1 MTTKTDPYSVAPN
14 SVYVWRGFKAA
25 ATSYTDFAAFLGS
38 VFVPACALLQPAVGL
53 RAYLPT
59 MVPQAGKPPAVPDQT
74 ALMFWATPQSHD
86 LAAQAIAVRIYQNL
100 HGNAYDMGRS
110 KLPEV
115 PVALPAATP
124 LQAEQPYYLL
134 NQEADWMKGSVH
146 HLVGARR
153 ADLSATDFLNQVYQ
167 WASSFVQQY
176 PKEIDGA
183 LLCCGNDYLV
193 AWVHSAARKSEL
205 SSSLGGLASLTAPV
219 LSTAPQALKLPAGLW
234 DSWPGLDLTQ
244 DTCINIQLHRPPAS
258 VIAPRPPKTPVKIEH
273 FEVPH
278 LALWKSCVAEILA
291 RRLGQDHTT
300 AAGIDLDHPLM
311 RATDRYCRSMAEN
324 KLPEPPK
331 TDSNDE
337 EAVQAY
343 LSYLHHRRAHA
354 KIAENPA
361 IEAEIEKQT
370 QEYKFGN
377 PLWQQMFEQY
387 FKYYWQYPF
396 HKGGSP
402 KYRSWQAADAGKGDL
417 NYGVIQWR
425 LPANARLVIVGDI
438 GTGTDMA
445 AAVLTAALSFYPD
458 AILHVGDVYF
468 SGTSFE
474 TEHRLVALVRAVTGK
489 QRVPF
494 FTVPGN
500 HEYFTGGISYL
511 AALDSGHL
519 VVNATQQQAA
529 SFFCLRTAD
538 DGWQFLGLDT
548 GYNGHYMN
556 VPPAAQQ
563 AVLQRLHV
571 GKVETSGSTDPH
583 WPRAFNP
590 YFLRQSNP
598 NLPVQDPTSPPPQV
612 TLRPDEAA
620 WHQDKLAKFSGRS
633 ILLSHHQLYSALQ
646 TCGIGQTQLPQ
657 TDGSSKPDPNDFNR
671 TWINTGLWCQM
682 GGAFGDRVAAWIW
695 GHEHNLGIYQDSY
708 RPADWP
714 TNSADPQQ
722 IFKTLPKGRCA
733 GHSAIPVQQSEAPYT
748 QKFPVPLKSPQL
760 TLGLTNGWYNRGF
773 QLLELAGAGQPA
785 RISYFE
791 VADADAIPSPIF
803 VEQIE

>member
-1 MTTKTDPYSVAPN
+1 
-14 SVYVWRGFKAA
+14 
-25 ATSYTDFAAFLGS
+25 
-38 VFVPACALLQPAVGL
+38 
-53 RAYLPT
+53 
-59 MVPQAGKPPAVPDQT
+59 
-74 ALMFWATPQSHD
+74 
-86 LAAQAIAVRIYQNL
+86 
-100 HGNAYDMGRS
+100 
-110 KLPEV
+110 
-115 PVALPAATP
+115 
-124 LQAEQPYYLL
+124 
-134 NQEADWMKGSVH
+134 
-146 HLVGARR
+146 
-153 ADLSATDFLNQVYQ
+153 
-167 WASSFVQQY
+167 
-176 PKEIDGA
+176 
-183 LLCCGNDYLV
+183 
-193 AWVHSAARKSEL
+193 
-205 SSSLGGLASLTAPV
+205 
-219 LSTAPQALKLPAGLW
+219 
-234 DSWPGLDLTQ
+234 
-244 DTCINIQLHRPPAS
+244 
-258 VIAPRPPKTPVKIEH
+258 
-273 FEVPH
+273 
-278 LALWKSCVAEILA
+278 LA

-311 RATDRYCRSMAEN
+311 RATDRYCRSMVEN
-324 KLPEPPK
+324 QPLPPPA

-337 EAVQAY
+337 EAVQTY

-354 KIAENPA
+354 KIADNPA

-445 AAVLTAALSFYPD
+445 AAVLTAALSFDPD
-458 AILHVGDVYF
+458 AILHLGDVYF

-474 TEHRLVALVRAVTGK
+474 TEHRLVGLVRSVAGK
-489 QRVPF
+489 RRVPF

-519 VVNATQQQAA
+519 VVDTSQQQAA
-529 SFFCLRTAD
+529 SYFCLRTAD

-571 GKVETSGSTDPH
+571 GKVETSGSADPH

-590 YFLRQSNP
+590 YFSRHGDP
-598 NLPVQDPTSPPPQV
+598 NLPVEDPTSAPPQV

-671 TWINTGLWCQM
+671 TWINTGLWRQM
-682 GGAFGDRVAAWIW
+682 GGAFGARVAAWIW
-695 GHEHNLGIYQDSY
+695 GHEHNLGIYLDNY
-708 RPADWP
+708 RPADW
-714 TNSADPQQ
+714 SADAQQ
-722 IFKTLPKGRCA
+722 IYKMLPKGRCA